1 MLSFKKL
8 WHKSNTIFYFLVNIQ
23 YDFYHQFFRKVTSL
37 LFYHQIKASFLT
49 QKINSSSLF
58 RIFAQNSFINTKSK

>member
-37 LFYHQIKASFLT
+37 TFVSLNQNIFF
-49 QKINSSSLF
+49 NSKNKF
-58 RIFAQNSFINTKSK
+58 IIFIPYICTKFIYKY